1 LPAKL
6 DQVVTTELVG
16 IALSVG
22 CFAAL
27 IAAGVLFEHRV
38 RSRLARHMSSRVPLS
53 DEAFGSTY
61 FHARW
66 TKAASR
72 IRCIVC
78 EQLDIDMSRVL
89 PSDRLVDD
97 LRMDVLD
104 SLASI
109 TIVMQIEEEFGIKIT
124 DDEAK
129 SIITIEQLVNCVGCK
144 LDSKPCLLDQEPER
158 KSARRIAMD
167 EL

>member
-1 LPAKL
+1 M
-6 DQVVTTELVG
+6 ELVG

-53 DEAFGSTY
+53 DEAFGATY
-61 FHARW
+61 FPASW

-72 IRCIVC
+72 IRRIVG
-78 EQLDIDMSRVL
+78 EELDIDISRAL
-89 PSDRLVDD
+89 PSDRFVQD
-97 LRMDVLD
+97 LRIDDLD
-104 SLASI
+104 SLAAV
-109 TIVMQIEEEFGIKIT
+109 TIVTRIEKEFGITIT
-124 DDEAK
+124 DNEAE

-144 LDSKPCLLDQEPER
+144 LDSKPCLLDQELG
-158 KSARRIAMD
+158 A
-167 EL
+167 